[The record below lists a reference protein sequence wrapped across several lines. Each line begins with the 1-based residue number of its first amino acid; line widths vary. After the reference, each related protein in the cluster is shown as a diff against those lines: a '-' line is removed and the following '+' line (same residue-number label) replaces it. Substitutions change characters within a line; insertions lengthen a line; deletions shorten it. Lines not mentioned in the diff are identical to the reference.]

1 MKISISPTDNTCCS
15 TNNLREILN
24 YIEKEHKIKERLSLL
39 EENHSFDKLYA
50 DVWNIELEVYQI
62 CKNWLK
68 SRDGEYLNPED
79 TCKYENLV
87 MSLKEIVKLVE
98 DIKIKISHTQL
109 KKLQLF
115 RTIQSVIAD
124 KLETQPEKI
133 TLFSNFASDLGADS
147 LDIGELFLAL
157 EEAFKIKIPN
167 KFADVL
173 LTVQQT
179 IDYINQK
186 LENDN

>member
-1 MKISISPTDNTCCS
+1 MKTSISSSSTDNTWFS
-15 TNNLREILN
+15 TNNLIEILSYLEN
-24 YIEKEHKIKERLSLL
+24 EHNIKERLNLL
-39 EENHSFDKLYA
+39 DKNSSFEKKYA
-50 DVWNIELEVYQI
+50 DIWNLELEVYQI

-68 SRDGEYLNPED
+68 SRDVEYLNQED
-79 TCKYENLV
+79 TRKYQNLV
-87 MSLKEIVKLVE
+87 MSLKEIVQLVE

-109 KKLQLF
+109 KKLQVF
-115 RTIQSVIAD
+115 RKIQSVIAD

-133 TLFSNFASDLGADS
+133 TLISNFASDLGADS

-167 KFADVL
+167 KFTEVL

-186 LENDN
+186 V